1 MRGYIRDKKAFLGRS
16 GISGYIYSA
25 EGSLVTL
32 KNCAMDE
39 VTDYFIRANGTISK
53 PTHNILN
60 IRRDVGRSFRGV
72 NFSTDLNGVVTVKGI
87 LDDYKN
93 GNYGSETPMT
103 YTWVGDEMFGG
114 ERYYTE
120 HTTDGNY
127 KLSYEVS
134 GEGASYVR
142 VAWWLY
148 DETYT
153 SIKAALITSTSPNKI
168 LSSLKGYKS
177 AIRIEAAHCVNIP
190 INCTLKIVLQ
200 KVADDGTTSAIYK
213 PYGHETTIIDGSYT
227 HRIFTKSPVT
237 YGSLISYSDQ
247 AITYASGDVEKII
260 VPTLPCNKGGDTTL
274 AVDSD
279 ATINVTYFSNG
290 G

>member
-1 MRGYIRDKKAFLGRS
+1 MKSYIRDKKAFLGRS

-32 KNCAMDE
+32 KNCALNE
-39 VTDYFIRANGTISK
+39 VTDYTIQANGTISK
-53 PTHNILN
+53 PTHNILETP
-60 IRRDVGRSFRGV
+60 RGASYTSRGLT
-72 NFSTDLNGVVTVKGI
+72 FSTDLNGAISISGA

-93 GNYGSETPMT
+93 GNYGSEIPMGYVFVGENTIKTGNLYTPHIT
-103 YTWVGDEMFGG
+103 SGDYM
-114 ERYYTE
+114 
-120 HTTDGNY
+120 
-127 KLSYEVS
+127 LSMEVS
-134 GEGASYVR
+134 GEGASYVQL
-142 VAWWLY
+142 AWFIY
-148 DETYT
+148 DT
-153 SIKAALITSTSPNKI
+153 SGARIAIISNFESAHRYFYE
-168 LSSLKGYKS
+168 GYKS
-177 AIRIEAAHCVNIP
+177 GVRIGVTKCIGVP
-190 INCTLKIVLQ
+190 INITVKIVLQ
-200 KVADDGTTSAIYK
+200 KVAGDGTTSAIYK
-213 PYGHETTIIDGSYT
+213 PFGHETTIIDGSYT

-279 ATINVTYFSNG
+279 AKINVTYFSNG

>member
-1 MRGYIRDKKAFLGRS
+1 MKSYIRDKKAFLGRS

-32 KNCAMDE
+32 KNCALDE
-39 VTDYFIRANGTISK
+39 VTDYSIQANGTISK
-53 PTHNILN
+53 PTHNILEAP
-60 IRRDVGRSFRGV
+60 RGARYITRGLT
-72 NFSTDLNGVVTVKGI
+72 FSTDLNGVISISGA
-87 LDDYKN
+87 LEDYKN
-93 GNYGSETPMT
+93 GNYGSEIPMGYVFVGEDAIKTGYLYTPHIT
-103 YTWVGDEMFGG
+103 SGDYM
-114 ERYYTE
+114 
-120 HTTDGNY
+120 
-127 KLSYEVS
+127 LSMEVS
-134 GEGASYVR
+134 GEGASYVQLS
-142 VAWWLY
+142 WWIY
-148 DETYT
+148 DA
-153 SIKAALITSTSPNKI
+153 SGNRITTHSNFSTKSRYFYE
-168 LSSLKGYKS
+168 GYKS
-177 AIRIEAAHCVNIP
+177 AVRIGVTKCIGIP
-190 INCTLKIVLQ
+190 INITVKIVLQ

-247 AITYASGDVEKII
+247 VITYASGDVEKII

-279 ATINVTYFSNG
+279 AKINVTYFSG